1 MWKFSLTC
9 SQAFLKHSSPA
20 ENKTRPNSAA
30 YSVEIASS
38 PSLTSEN
45 SPVEPKLDEV
55 RTVSTTGASN
65 IPEPTSSEK
74 AAVNALLMA
83 AMAMTEMG
91 SSSSSLT
98 AAVRSPQSSDV
109 GSPKVK
115 EPPDDS
121 YCETP
126 PKAID
131 LSEKLRDTKR
141 QQPMALEI
149 QKNED
154 TQYAKLTA
162 NEARTSFSDNG
173 STVETDDDSPKRDLP
188 DETFS
193 GQHPKVKRSRI
204 GSHRKGIRNLGEEMI
219 SDDVNVENVSFPFNT
234 YGHAYAGVDTMV
246 ETTPK
251 AKTGKKE
258 EITPVSARCIDFRR
272 MNVHEHRAPKK

>member
-1 MWKFSLTC
+1 MWKICLTF

-20 ENKTRPNSAA
+20 ANKSRPNSAA
-30 YSVEIASS
+30 YNGEIASS

-45 SPVEPKLDEV
+45 SPVEPKLEEV
-55 RTVSTTGASN
+55 STVSTTGASN

-83 AMAMTEMG
+83 AMAMAEMG
-91 SSSSSLT
+91 SSSSSLV

-109 GSPKVK
+109 GSPEVK
-115 EPPDDS
+115 EPPDET
-121 YCETP
+121 YYETP
-126 PKAID
+126 IKARD
-131 LSEKLRDTKR
+131 LSEKLRDSKR
-141 QQPMALEI
+141 QQPMASEI
-149 QKNED
+149 QKNGA
-154 TQYAKLTA
+154 QYPKLTA

-188 DETFS
+188 DETSS

-204 GSHRKGIRNLGEEMI
+204 GSHRKGIRNLGEEMS
-219 SDDVNVENVSFPFNT
+219 SDHVNVENVSFPFNS
-234 YGHAYAGVDTMV
+234 YGHDYAGVDTMV
-246 ETTPK
+246 ETTPR

-272 MNVHEHRAPKK
+272 MNVNEPRAPKS